1 MTQKFV
7 EIEKK
12 KITVH
17 DYNNTTQECDKLN
30 AENFRQRLTKANLVS
45 KTYFRNILISF
56 NKDDLK

>member
-1 MTQKFV
+1 MLKL
-7 EIEKK
+7 KK

-30 AENFRQRLTKANLVS
+30 AENFRQRLTKVNLVS